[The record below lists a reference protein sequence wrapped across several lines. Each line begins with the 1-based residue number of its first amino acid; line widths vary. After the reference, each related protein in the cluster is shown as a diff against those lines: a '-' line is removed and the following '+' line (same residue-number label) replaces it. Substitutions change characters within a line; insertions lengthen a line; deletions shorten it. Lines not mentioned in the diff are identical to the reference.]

1 MEMASFSTLDIL
13 SDLPENILESIF
25 SHLSMRDVVRTSVL
39 STKWRYKCISVP
51 HLIFDDDCI
60 PVSVGSLRHDKLV
73 QIVNRVLLL
82 HRGPVL
88 TFQISS
94 SQLKTC
100 PDIDSWILYLTLY
113 SVNSIKDFKLLI
125 SEPEYHN
132 VHPCLFSFKKL
143 TQLILAGCI
152 IVLPVMFKGFSC
164 LTTLAFKHV
173 TLSNAA
179 FECLVSTCPQLER
192 LALIDIDGPTRIEL
206 SNPKLKYLW
215 IYGKFIPIYLKELRF
230 LVFGSFFATTVAH
243 PDQRR
248 TYSFSNIL
256 GSLPSVQNLA
266 MGGLYLQSL
275 AIGDMPR
282 RLPSTYDH
290 LKSIY
295 FALNVEDMKDILV
308 AIWLLKSSPNLQKLE
323 IHLWCSKRD
332 AIVPIMDQQKA
343 KEQLECTFNKLR
355 VVNIFRLLGMKM
367 ELEFIKFIL
376 ANSPVLETMNIILAM
391 NGIDKGLLLKE
402 LLRLKRASPQAEIC
416 VLEP

>member
-1 MEMASFSTLDIL
+1 MASCSTLDIL
-13 SDLPENILESIF
+13 SDLPEDILENIF
-25 SHLSMRDVVRTSVL
+25 SHLSMREVVRTSVL
-39 STKWRYKCISVP
+39 STKWRFKCISVP
-51 HLIFDDDCI
+51 HLIFNDDCI
-60 PVSVGSLRHDKLV
+60 PVSVGALRHDKLV
-73 QIVNRVLLL
+73 QIVNHVLLL

-94 SQLKTC
+94 SQLNTC
-100 PDIDSWILYLTLY
+100 SDIDSWILYLSLY
-113 SVNSIKDFKLLI
+113 SVNSIKDFKLVI
-125 SEPEYHN
+125 SKSERHN

-143 TQLILAGCI
+143 IHLILAGCV

-179 FECLVSTCPQLER
+179 FDCLVSTCPQLER
-192 LALIDIDGPTRIEL
+192 LALIDMDGPTHIEL
-206 SNPKLKYLW
+206 SNLKLKYLL

-230 LVFGSFFATTVAH
+230 LVYASFVATTAAH

-248 TYSFSNIL
+248 TCNFSNIL
-256 GSLPSVQNLA
+256 GSLPGIQKLV
-266 MGGLYLQSL
+266 MGGWYLQSL

-290 LKSIY
+290 LRSIY
-295 FALNVEDMKDILV
+295 FHLNVKDMKDILV

-323 IHLWCSKRD
+323 IHRD

-343 KEQLECTFNKLR
+343 KDHLECTFNKLR
-355 VVNIFRLLGMKM
+355 VVDMSRLLGMKM

-376 ANSPVLETMNIILAM
+376 ANSPVLETMNIIPAI